1 MSIFVPRNPKEPIML
16 CVLRVVRAL
25 SYGLVAFAL
34 TLGPAE
40 NRGEQ
45 PSDQACLKTYAKVAA
60 ALGIEPDT
68 AEARIRTTGRPA
80 APWIPLMKPVQI
92 VRTNTLQ
99 VKLEE
104 QTGQVLYVSNTA
116 VSLRIHARKQLLFES
131 RGKLFMPTRHPSAIV
146 SAVEQFFA
154 RVAGHPVPND
164 LRLRMIEFDPKRG
177 VWVLGWAR
185 YIAGYLSDDEGLGA
199 SVDDV
204 SGKINHYTYTVTG
217 ATCRPVI
224 RLSLKEAAP
233 SARKHAEYLVQKQ
246 ARGEPYDVLETEP
259 PSLQIVYPNYARTE
273 DAEQL
278 TEEDLRKAAKN
289 PRLAFVFQFEFQ
301 YAGNKKSHTIL
312 PLAIVWIDAA
322 NGDVLGGL

>member
-1 MSIFVPRNPKEPIML
+1 ML

-25 SYGLVAFAL
+25 SYGLVALAL
-34 TLGPAE
+34 TLGAAE

-60 ALGIEPDT
+60 ALGLEPDT

-80 APWIPLMKPVQI
+80 APWIPLMKPVQ
-92 VRTNTLQ
+92 VVKTNTLQ
-99 VKLEE
+99 VELEE
-104 QTGQVLYVSNTA
+104 QTGQVLYVSNNA

-154 RVAGHPVPND
+154 RVAGHPLTTD

-177 VWVLGWAR
+177 VWGLGWAR
-185 YIAGYLSDDEGLGA
+185 YIAGYLSDSEGLGA

-217 ATCRPVI
+217 ATCRPVV

-233 SARKHAEYLVQKQ
+233 SARKHAEYIVQKQ
-246 ARGEPYDVLETEP
+246 VRGEPYDVLETEP
-259 PSLQIVYPNYARTE
+259 PSLQIVYPNYTRTE
-273 DAEQL
+273 NAKQL
-278 TEEDLRKAAKN
+278 AKEDLRKAAKN
-289 PRLAFVFQFEFQ
+289 PRLAYVFQFEFQ
-301 YAGNKKSHTIL
+301 YAGNKKGHTIL
-312 PLAIVWIDAA
+312 PLAVVWIDAA